1 MGTWGTGTFENDGA
15 SDWVYDLEEAKAPAS
30 FLAETLKSGL
40 NEEYLESTDAS
51 NALAAA
57 EVVAALLGH
66 PAANLPQS
74 VTSWLSNHAGLEL
87 PPDLREQA
95 VAAVDRAHSPPSEL
109 LELWE
114 ESGEME
120 NWLAG
125 LTNLEARLKNSH

>member
-15 SDWVYDLEEAKAPAS
+15 SDWVYDLEETKAPVQ
-30 FLAETLKSGL
+30 FLSDTLKAGL
-40 NEEYLESTDAS
+40 NDEYLESGDAE

-74 VTSWLSNHAGLEL
+74 VTSWLASHERLEL
-87 PPDLREQA
+87 SSDLREQA
-95 VAAVDRAHSPPSEL
+95 VAAVDRAHRPPCEL

-125 LTNLEARLKNSH
+125 VTDLEGRLKNSH